1 MQNFLEVLN
10 YWRRKMEWIDTL
22 TQLIGTIG
30 FPIVAAGAM
39 FWKVNK
45 QDEQHKSEMDNVT
58 KAIENNTNA
67 ITALTEKLS
76 K

>member
-1 MQNFLEVLN
+1 
-10 YWRRKMEWIDTL
+10 MEWIEVI
-22 TQLIGTIG
+22 TQLVGTIG

-45 QDEQHKSEMDNVT
+45 QDEQHKIEMDNVT
-58 KAIENNTNA
+58 KAVENNTNA
-67 ITALTEKLS
+67 LTALIEKLS

>member
-1 MQNFLEVLN
+1 
-10 YWRRKMEWIDTL
+10 MEWMNSVV
-22 TQLIGTIG
+22 QLITNVG

-45 QDEQHKSEMDNVT
+45 QDEQHKEEMDGVK
-58 KAIENNTNA
+58 KALENNTNA
-67 ITALTEKLS
+67 ITALIENLS

>member
-1 MQNFLEVLN
+1 
-10 YWRRKMEWIDTL
+10 MEWVDVFIQIVSTV
-22 TQLIGTIG
+22 G